1 MKTAKY
7 IWMDGGFLKWQ
18 DANIHITSHTLHYGN
33 GVFEGIR
40 AYKTQNGLAI
50 FKLKKHIKRL
60 LDSAKITMID
70 VPFSQDEI
78 EKAIIELLEKNEF
91 ENNTYIRPIIYY
103 SDGNLGILPSECK
116 SKLAIIAWEWSSPIE
131 KDGLKKSIR
140 AKISSFRRNS
150 ANSTMSKAKAVS
162 NYLNSQMSKQEA
174 LDCGYDVA
182 LLLDDNGFVAEA
194 SGECFFMVRNKVLIS
209 PFNDNSLESI
219 TQKVVIKLAKEMG
232 IKVKR
237 RNITR
242 DETYICD
249 EAFSTG
255 TAAEITPFYEI
266 DNRIIN
272 NSESGKITKK
282 LQKAYFDLVY
292 GNSKKSNKYLT
303 YISQKEK

>member
-7 IWMDGGFLKWQ
+7 IWMDGSFLKWQ

-40 AYKTQNGLAI
+40 AYKTQNGLAV

-70 VPFSQDEI
+70 VPFSYKEI
-78 EKAIIELLEKNEF
+78 EKAIIELLKKNEF

-131 KDGLKKSIR
+131 KDGLKKGIR

-292 GNSKKSNKYLT
+292 GNRKKSNKYLT

>member
-7 IWMDGGFLKWQ
+7 IWMNGKIKKWE

-40 AYKTQNGLAI
+40 AYKTKDGLAI
-50 FKLKKHIKRL
+50 FKLGKHVKRL
-60 LDSAKITMID
+60 LDSAKITMIKT
-70 VPFSQDEI
+70 PYSKEEI
-78 EKAIIELLEKNEF
+78 SNAIIKLLKKNEF

-103 SDGNLGILPSECK
+103 SAGNLGILPSECEPQ
-116 SKLAIIAWEWSSPIE
+116 LAIIAWEWSSPID
-131 KDGLKKSIR
+131 KDGLKKGIR

-150 ANSTMSKAKAVS
+150 VNSTMSKAKAVS

-182 LLLDDNGFVAEA
+182 LLLDDNGFIAEA
-194 SGECFFMVRNKVLIS
+194 SGECFFMVRDNVLIT
-209 PFNDNSLESI
+209 PPNDNSLESI
-219 TQKVVIKLAKEMG
+219 TQNTVIKLAKSLK

-242 DETYICD
+242 DEVYICS

-255 TAAEITPFYEI
+255 TAAEITPFIEV
-266 DNRIIN
+266 DNRVIN
-272 NSESGKITKK
+272 DGKTGEITKK

-292 GNSKKSNKYLT
+292 GKDEKSSKYLT
-303 YISQKEK
+303 YIM

>member
-7 IWMDGGFLKWQ
+7 IWMNGSLLKWQ
-18 DANIHITSHTLHYGN
+18 DANIHIASHTLHYGN

-40 AYKTQNGLAI
+40 AYKTNDGLAI

-70 VPFSQDEI
+70 VSFSYNEI

-91 ENNTYIRPIIYY
+91 KNNTYIRPIIYY
-103 SDGNLGILPSECK
+103 GDGNLGILPSECK

-131 KDGLKKSIR
+131 KDGLKNGIR

-182 LLLDDNGFVAEA
+182 LLLDDNGFVAES

-209 PFNDNSLESI
+209 PPNDNSLESI
-219 TQKVVIKLAKEMG
+219 TQNTVIKLAKELE

-272 NSESGKITKK
+272 NSESGEITKK

>member
-7 IWMDGGFLKWQ
+7 IWMDGSFLKWQ

-40 AYKTQNGLAI
+40 AYKTQNGLAV

-60 LDSAKITMID
+60 LDSARITMID
-70 VPFSQDEI
+70 VPFSYKEI
-78 EKAIIELLEKNEF
+78 EKAIIELLKKNEF

-131 KDGLKKSIR
+131 KDGLKKGIR

-209 PFNDNSLESI
+209 PPNDNSLESI
-219 TQKVVIKLAKEMG
+219 TQNAVIKLAKEMG

>member
-7 IWMDGGFLKWQ
+7 IWMDGSLLKWQ
-18 DANIHITSHTLHYGN
+18 DANIHIASHTLHYGN

-40 AYKTQNGLAI
+40 AYKTQNGLAV

-70 VPFSQDEI
+70 VPFSYKEI

-91 ENNTYIRPIIYY
+91 KNNTYIRPIIYY
-103 SDGNLGILPSECK
+103 GDGNLGILPSECK

-131 KDGLKKSIR
+131 KDGLKKGIR

-194 SGECFFMVRNKVLIS
+194 SGECFFMLRNKVLIS
-209 PFNDNSLESI
+209 PPNDNSLESI
-219 TQKVVIKLAKEMG
+219 TQNTVIKLAKKMG

-266 DNRIIN
+266 DNRVIN

-292 GNSKKSNKYLT
+292 GNTKKSNKYLT

>member
-7 IWMDGGFLKWQ
+7 IWMNGKLLKWE

-40 AYKTQNGLAI
+40 AYKTEKGLAI

-70 VPFSQDEI
+70 TPFTNKEI
-78 EKAIIELLEKNEF
+78 EKAIIELLKKNEF
-91 ENNTYIRPIIYY
+91 KNNTYIRPIIYY

-116 SKLAIIAWEWSSPIE
+116 AQLAIIAWEWSSPID
-131 KDGLKKSIR
+131 KDGLKNGIR

-194 SGECFFMVRNKVLIS
+194 SGECFFMVRDKVLIS
-209 PFNDNSLESI
+209 PPNDNSLESI
-219 TQKVVIKLAKEMG
+219 TQDTVIKLAKDLG
-232 IKVKR
+232 IKVQR

-242 DETYICD
+242 DEIYICD

-255 TAAEITPFYEI
+255 TAAEITPFYEV
-266 DNRIIN
+266 DNRVIN
-272 NSESGKITKK
+272 NSLSGKITKK

-292 GNSKKSNKYLT
+292 GNTKKYDKYLT
-303 YISQKEK
+303 YIA

>member
-1 MKTAKY
+1 MKIANY
-7 IWMDGGFLKWQ
+7 IWMDGAFLKWQ

-70 VPFSQDEI
+70 VSFSHNEI
-78 EKAIIELLEKNEF
+78 EKAIIELLKKNEF
-91 ENNTYIRPIIYY
+91 KNNTYIRPIIYY
-103 SDGNLGILPSECK
+103 GDGNLGILPSECK

-131 KDGLKKSIR
+131 KDGLKNGIR

-182 LLLDDNGFVAEA
+182 LLLDDNGFVAES

-209 PFNDNSLESI
+209 PPNDNSLESI
-219 TQKVVIKLAKEMG
+219 TQNTVIKLAKELG

-272 NSESGKITKK
+272 NLETGKITKK

>member
-7 IWMDGGFLKWQ
+7 IWMNGAFLKWQ
-18 DANIHITSHTLHYGN
+18 DANIHIASHTLHYGN

-40 AYKTQNGLAI
+40 AYKTKDGLAV

-70 VPFSQDEI
+70 VLFSYNEI

-91 ENNTYIRPIIYY
+91 KNNTYIRPIIYY

-131 KDGLKKSIR
+131 KDGLKKGIR

-194 SGECFFMVRNKVLIS
+194 SGECFFMLRNKVLIS
-209 PFNDNSLESI
+209 PPNDNSLESI
-219 TQKVVIKLAKEMG
+219 TQNTVIKLAKKLG

-242 DETYICD
+242 DETYVCD

-292 GNSKKSNKYLT
+292 GYSKKSNKYLT

>member
-1 MKTAKY
+1 MKTANY
-7 IWMDGGFLKWQ
+7 IWMDGAFLKWQ

-60 LDSAKITMID
+60 LDSAKITMIN
-70 VPFSQDEI
+70 VPFSYEEI

-131 KDGLKKSIR
+131 KDGLKKGIR

-219 TQKVVIKLAKEMG
+219 TQKAVIKLAKEMG

-242 DETYICD
+242 DEIYICD

>member
-1 MKTAKY
+1 
-7 IWMDGGFLKWQ
+7 
-18 DANIHITSHTLHYGN
+18 
-33 GVFEGIR
+33 
-40 AYKTQNGLAI
+40 LAI

-70 VPFSQDEI
+70 VSFSHNEI
-78 EKAIIELLEKNEF
+78 EKAIIELLKKNEF
-91 ENNTYIRPIIYY
+91 KNNTYIRPIIYY
-103 SDGNLGILPSECK
+103 GDGNLGILPSECK

-131 KDGLKKSIR
+131 KDGLKNGIR

-209 PFNDNSLESI
+209 PPNDNSLESI
-219 TQKVVIKLAKEMG
+219 TQNTVIKLAKELG

-272 NSESGKITKK
+272 NLETGKITKK

-292 GNSKKSNKYLT
+292 GHSKKSNKYLT